1 MKTTTILNIGKAGML
16 VLTGLLMA
24 MPLQAEVRS
33 KSHELIIMEPR
44 DLPEQAQ
51 VPGNSFFLYQDD
63 NFNTYLYVE
72 QLQGAKLSVFDVT
85 DPAKIK
91 LVSSTAMTVPGA
103 YDFVRPLDGH
113 AEMIRFRDNKGVAV
127 LDLRKAKNPTFKLVS
142 ALSDPGSTEAL
153 GETGFLMVNEPHD
166 YVRAIPRDY
175 QVVDIA
181 TPSDPTVLATV
192 KQVKHKVVNGDTGTT
207 FLLGSDGLTV
217 VRRTSVESD
226 YKTQLV
232 MRNSN

>member
-1 MKTTTILNIGKAGML
+1 MKTTTILNIGKAGMTAL
-16 VLTGLLMA
+16 AGLLMA
-24 MPLQAEVRS
+24 MPIHAEVRS
-33 KSHELIIMEPR
+33 KSHDLIVMEPH

-51 VPGNSFFLYQDD
+51 TPGNSFFLYQDD

-72 QLQGAKLSVFDVT
+72 QQQGAKLSVFDVT

-91 LVSSTAMTVPGA
+91 FISSTTLTVPGA
-103 YDFVRPLDGH
+103 FDFVRPLDGH

-127 LDLRKAKNPTFKLVS
+127 LNLQKAKNPTFKVVNGLN
-142 ALSDPGSTEAL
+142 DPGVTETL
-153 GETGFLMVNEPHD
+153 GETGFLTVNEPYD

-192 KQVKHKVVNGDTGTT
+192 KQVKHKVVNNDTGTT
-207 FLLGSDGLTV
+207 FLLGVDGLTV
-217 VRRTSVESD
+217 VRRTRVED
-226 YKTQLV
+226 DFKTQQAT
-232 MRNSN
+232 RYSN

>member
-1 MKTTTILNIGKAGML
+1 MKTTTVSNICKAGMV
-16 VLTGLLMA
+16 VLTGLLMTV
-24 MPLQAEVRS
+24 PLQAEVRS
-33 KSHELIIMEPR
+33 RSHELIVMEPR
-44 DLPEQAQ
+44 DLPELAQ
-51 VPGNSFFLYQDD
+51 VPANSFFLYQDD
-63 NFNTYLYVE
+63 NFNTYLYIE

-91 LVSSTAMTVPGA
+91 LVSSTVMTVPGA

-127 LDLRKAKNPTFKLVS
+127 LDLRKAKNPTFKVVS

-166 YVRAIPRDY
+166 YIRAIPRDY

-217 VRRTSVESD
+217 VRRTSVENE
-226 YKTQLV
+226 YKTQQM

>member
-1 MKTTTILNIGKAGML
+1 MKPTAILNIGKAGMMAL
-16 VLTGLLMA
+16 TVLMMA
-24 MPLQAEVRS
+24 THIHAEVRS
-33 KSHELIIMEPR
+33 KSHDLIVMEPR

-51 VPGNSFFLYQDD
+51 TPGNSFFLYQDD
-63 NFNTYLYVE
+63 NFNTYLYIE
-72 QLQGAKLSVFDVT
+72 QQQGARLSVFDVT

-91 LVSSTAMTVPGA
+91 LVSSTALTVPGA

-127 LDLRKAKNPTFKLVS
+127 LDLRKAKNPTFKIVS
-142 ALSDPGSTEAL
+142 TLSDPGATEAL
-153 GETGFLMVNEPHD
+153 GESGFLIVNEPHD

-192 KQVKHKVVNGDTGTT
+192 KQVKHTVVNRDTGTT
-207 FLLGSDGLTV
+207 FLLGIDGLTI
-217 VRRTSVESD
+217 VRRTRVEED
-226 YKTQLV
+226 YRIQLIT
-232 MRNSN
+232 RNSN